1 MKNFLKRTVSGF
13 VFLLVMLAAL
23 LLGEYV
29 EWGKFLFAAVM
40 MFALAVMMT
49 EFFRMTLGSLYKY
62 SRVLATVASCLMF
75 LVTFSEQAF
84 PLITGRFIIL
94 AFVPLFA
101 VMINS
106 LYVEDKK
113 DFSKF
118 ANIYTGI
125 LYIGVPWTLLNF
137 AAFDSAYRFNGRMLL
152 CMFIIIWIS
161 DVGAYL
167 FGSTLGQK
175 YGPKL
180 FPSISPHKSWIGFWG
195 GFAAALGVGI
205 GMHYV
210 PFLPFSGIE
219 WYHCIV
225 IAAIMNI
232 GGVYGD
238 LIESQWKRIYQ
249 LKDSGDIIPGHGGM
263 LDRFDS
269 ALMAI
274 PVATVYMMCF
284 GII

>member
-1 MKNFLKRTVSGF
+1 MKNLITRTVSGL
-13 VFLLVMLAAL
+13 VFLAVMLAAL
-23 LLGEYV
+23 LLGDYV
-29 EWGKFLFAAVM
+29 EWGKYLFAAVM
-40 MFALAVMMT
+40 LFALAVMMT

-62 SRVLATVASCLMF
+62 SRVLATIGACLMF
-75 LVTFSEQAF
+75 LVTFAEQSS
-84 PLITGRFIIL
+84 PVITGRFIIL

-106 LYVEDKK
+106 LYVKDKK

-137 AAFDSAYRFNGRMLL
+137 AAFDSSYRFNGLMLL

-180 FPSISPHKSWIGFWG
+180 FPSVSPHKSWIGFWG

-210 PFLPFSGIE
+210 PFLPFSGIP
-219 WYHCIV
+219 WYHCLIISAV
-225 IAAIMNI
+225 MNV

-238 LIESQWKRIYQ
+238 LIESQWKRIYE

-274 PVATVYMMCF
+274 PVATVYMMTF
-284 GII
+284 NII